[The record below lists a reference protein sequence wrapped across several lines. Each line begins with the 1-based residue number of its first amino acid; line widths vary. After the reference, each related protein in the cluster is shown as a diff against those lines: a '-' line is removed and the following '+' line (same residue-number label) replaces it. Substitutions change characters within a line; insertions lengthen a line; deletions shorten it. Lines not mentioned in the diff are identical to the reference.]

1 MRTVILGPR
10 PPEIDALI
18 ARRHALGQDTHD
30 EVWEGEYHMNAAP
43 HARHAIVA
51 WRVGNAL
58 DAHLPPAYTVATEL
72 NIGSAANFR
81 VPDLAIIRETDAALY
96 MRTAAI
102 VVEVVSPGDE
112 SRQKFDHYAEH
123 RVGEVLIVDPDAR
136 TVELFVLG
144 DDARYARAQLSPL
157 TGMDVADVVAT
168 IRWPA

>member
-1 MRTVILGPR
+1 MRTVIVGPR

-51 WRVGNAL
+51 WRVGSTL
-58 DAHLPPAYTVATEL
+58 DAHLPPAFTVATEL
-72 NIGSAANFR
+72 NIGSPANFR
-81 VPDLAIIRETDAALY
+81 VPDLAIIREADAALY
-96 MRTAAI
+96 MPTAAL

-112 SRQKFDHYAEH
+112 SRQKFGHYAEH
-123 RVGEVLIVDPDAR
+123 GVGEVLIVDPDSR
-136 TVELFVLG
+136 TVELFVLA
-144 DDARYARAQLSPL
+144 DDARYAAAQRSLL
-157 TGMDVADVVAT
+157 TGIHAADLPTA